1 MIYLNNVHIDRVI
14 DKNTNS
20 EILRLIKENNA
31 TSIEDLI
38 KLRYN
43 YPEIDWKDMEVKLI
57 EISKDIYRNNNEK
70 KNLKY
75 IYKNPQIYTF
85 EPYKDERLSL
95 TDQLVKGHELIKNP
109 TSAPNQSLTKLG
121 YLSIKEIKD
130 YLSHTD
136 ECGKNYLEYVTRS
149 KKGTIANQ
157 ISWLLI
163 SLEIYRNQ
171 IISQS
176 KLTDKDNIDLFHYQ
190 EKEKKEIITEEYNN
204 IINYILD
211 TDREYIWGYLTDDEK
226 RKLYKTIQF
235 DGKSYKE
242 IKDNIITLL
251 SHYTTLPETKKIS
264 RKPEIA
270 LKKLLKKKA

>member
-14 DKNTNS
+14 DKNINS

-57 EISKDIYRNNNEK
+57 EISKDVYRNNNEK

-85 EPYKDERLSL
+85 EPYKDERLSQ
-95 TDQLVKGHELIKNP
+95 TDQLVKGNELIKNP
-109 TSAPNQSLTKLG
+109 NMPLNNSMIKLEC
-121 YLSIKEIKD
+121 LSIKEIKE

-136 ECGKNYLEYVTRS
+136 EYGKNYLEYVTRS
-149 KKGTIANQ
+149 KKGTITNQ
-157 ISWLLI
+157 IPWLLT
-163 SLEIYRNQ
+163 SLDIYKEQ

-176 KLTDKDNIDLFHYQ
+176 RLTDKDNIDFFHYQ
-190 EKEKKEIITEEYNN
+190 EKEKKEIITEEYYN

-211 TDREYIWGYLTDDEK
+211 TDKEYIWGYLTEDEK
-226 RKLYKTIQF
+226 RKLYKTIQHN
-235 DGKSYKE
+235 GKSYKE
-242 IKDNIITLL
+242 TKDNIITLL

-264 RKPEIA
+264 KKPEVV